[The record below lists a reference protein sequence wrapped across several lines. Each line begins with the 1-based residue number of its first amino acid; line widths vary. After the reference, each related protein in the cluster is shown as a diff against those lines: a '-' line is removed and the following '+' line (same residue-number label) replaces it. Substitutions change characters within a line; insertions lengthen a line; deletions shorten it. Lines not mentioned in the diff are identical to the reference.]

1 MKISYNWLKD
11 IVDFDLLPQDLCHT
25 LTFLGVETSV
35 VSGGIKWEG
44 IITAKVLEKQKHPN
58 ADKLSICKVNDGEK
72 DYEIVCGAQNVEAGQ
87 TIALATIGA
96 VLPGNFIIKPTKIR
110 GVDSEGM
117 ICSEQELGLK
127 EESDGIMVLDEKTP
141 LGKKLEDVL
150 QDIDTILE
158 IEVTTNRG
166 DCLSHWGI
174 AREISAKLQKIPNL
188 PQIKTAKFADSN
200 IIEIKDKDLCTRY
213 IGCQIKGVKIAP
225 SPKWIVDKLE
235 SCGIKSINNV
245 VDITNYILLEL
256 GHPLH
261 AFDASTISGGKII
274 VRRANPTEKIT
285 ALDGKIH
292 ELTENMLL
300 ISDASK
306 PLAIAGIIGGEFSS
320 ITEATTDIFLE
331 SAVFNPGNIR
341 KTARTLNIST
351 DASYRYERGTSWEV
365 AEMASWRAINL
376 IVEIAG
382 GRLELRE
389 DINSSDNKKV
399 FIQLRV
405 ERVAKILGYEI
416 DEKTIANILRFL
428 GMEITTKVEKVL
440 TAEVPSYRNDIKE
453 EIDLIEEIARVNGYE
468 NIPVIKDSN
477 SFVNTGKQNT
487 NSSKVIKNISN
498 SLVGLGFCEVMNYS
512 FSEIKDLDKLY
523 LNYSYKIAN
532 PISKENEVL
541 RPSLLVGLMKNF
553 VFNIGQATNDIKF
566 FEIGRVFD
574 DKGER
579 KVLGILMSGPIWQTW
594 WKWEENKINPIFD
607 FYFAG
612 GVISSIL
619 PSNEF
624 TISENRSPQKYYHP
638 GKTAAIVYRGKVVG
652 QFGVLRPDITSD
664 VQNDVVYAEIDIEDI
679 ENNYQ
684 SKIHPYEHIAKFP
697 SVKRDIS
704 VVSDKKIKFDKIEK
718 VIKQIMKT
726 GGILKEFNLF
736 SVYESEKLGL
746 DKISYSFRLFYR
758 HNDKTLNDIEVNTD
772 MQLLL
777 DKLNKDLDIKLRS

>member
-96 VLPGNFIIKPTKIR
+96 VLPGDFIIKPTKIR

>member
-1 MKISYNWLKD
+1 
-11 IVDFDLLPQDLCHT
+11 
-25 LTFLGVETSV
+25 
-35 VSGGIKWEG
+35 GGIKWEG